1 MPRTFARL
9 SAFMRGKVVGM
20 AEAGMRGAVIA
31 NKVFKKDGKHPTV
44 AAVRKLIARAA
55 ADTKW
60 QGVQPGGLGRPRTFT
75 ASQRTRLVRL
85 VFKYRGQ
92 KCVTTKFCRQHLP
105 FLRETSRFV
114 VADELK
120 VAGLAWLGSEMLF
133 GA

>member
-1 MPRTFARL
+1 MPRSFARL

-60 QGVQPGGLGRPRTFT
+60 QGVQPGGPGRPRTFT

-105 FLRETSRFV
+105 FLRETLRFV

-120 VAGLAWLGSEMLF
+120 AAGLARLGSEMLS